1 MGHVTKNHAIPAYS
15 LSYFGYYLLWL
26 IWNV

>member
-26 IWNV
+26 I